1 MSPTE
6 LHIQPTVA
14 HHKDRPFLVAGPC
27 SAESEEQVH
36 RTVRELVEHTKVDVI
51 RAGVWKPRTRPGSFE
66 GIGTPALKWLDD
78 ARKAFGIPLA
88 TEVANAEHVEW
99 ALKHDI
105 EYLWL
110 GARTT
115 VNPFYVQE
123 IADALRG
130 TDRKVWV
137 KNPLHPDIGLWI
149 GALERINR
157 AGIQDMA
164 AVHRGFFAYESKP
177 YRNEPKWEIS
187 LEMRRLAPSLPIL
200 CDPSHIAGT
209 PALIGE
215 VSQTA
220 LDLNMDGLMIESH
233 WNPKGALSDA
243 QQQVTP
249 GELGRIMSHLVL
261 RSSSSTDALFLSK
274 LKQLRERIDEI
285 DSELIDVL
293 AKRIRVV
300 EELGAFKKEKN
311 VAVFQLDR
319 WFEIL
324 ETRKDWGEDQNLYRE
339 LVEELFKLIHKYSI
353 RTQTDMTHRVDEEA
367 HS

>member
-6 LHIQPTVA
+6 LHVSSTLPNKA
-14 HHKDRPFLVAGPC
+14 DRPFIVSGPC

-36 RTVRELVEHTKVDVI
+36 KTIAELVEHVQPDVI

-78 ARKAFGIPLA
+78 ARKEFGIPIA
-88 TEVANAEHVEW
+88 TEVANAQHVEW

-123 IADALRG
+123 IANALRG

-157 AGIQDMA
+157 AGITDMA

-177 YRNEPKWEIS
+177 YRNEPKWEMS

-200 CDPSHIAGT
+200 CDPSHIAGN

-233 WNPKGALSDA
+233 WNPTIALSDA

-249 GELGRIMSHLVL
+249 EHLGRIVNSLVL
-261 RSSSSTDALFLSK
+261 RSSSSEDAVFLSK
-274 LKQLRERIDEI
+274 LRELRERIDGI
-285 DSELIDVL
+285 DAELIEVL
-293 AKRIRVV
+293 SRRLRVV
-300 EELGAFKKEKN
+300 EEIGAFKKEKN

-324 ETRKDWGEDQNLYRE
+324 ETRKDWGEEKELYRE
-339 LVEELFKLIHKYSI
+339 LVEELFKLIHKHSI
-353 RTQTDMTHRVDEEA
+353 RTQTDMTQRVEDDLK
-367 HS
+367 S

>member
-6 LHIQPTVA
+6 LHVEPSLPSRS
-14 HHKDRPFLVAGPC
+14 DRPFLVAGPC

-36 RTVRELVEHTKVDVI
+36 RTIAELVTHAAPDVI

-66 GIGTPALKWLDD
+66 GIGTPALRWLDD
-78 ARKAFGIPLA
+78 ARKTFGLPMA

-99 ALKHDI
+99 ALEHDI

-123 IADALRG
+123 IANALRG

-157 AGIQDMA
+157 VGITDMA
-164 AVHRGFFAYESKP
+164 AIHRGFFAYESKP
-177 YRNEPKWEIS
+177 YRNEPKWEMS

-200 CDPSHIAGT
+200 CDPSHIAGST
-209 PALIGE
+209 ALIGE
-215 VSQTA
+215 VCQTA

-233 WNPKGALSDA
+233 FDPTAALSDA

-249 GELGRIMSHLVL
+249 EQLGKIMKNLVL
-261 RSSSSTDALFLSK
+261 RSSSSEDVVFLSK
-274 LKQLRERIDEI
+274 LRELRERIDEI
-285 DSELIDVL
+285 DAELLEVL
-293 AKRIRVV
+293 ARRLRVV
-300 EELGAFKKEKN
+300 EEIGTFKKDKN

-324 ETRKDWGEDQNLYRE
+324 ESRQDWGEEHQLYRE
-339 LVEELFKLIHKYSI
+339 LVEELFKLIHKHSV
-353 RTQTDMTHRVDEEA
+353 RTQTDMTQRVEDDLKA
-367 HS
+367 

>member
-6 LHIQPTVA
+6 LHVEPSVA
-14 HHKDRPFLVAGPC
+14 QGKERPFLVAGPC

-36 RTVRELVEHTKVDVI
+36 QTIAELVKHARVDVI

-66 GIGTPALKWLDD
+66 GIGTPALRWLDE
-78 ARKAFGIPLA
+78 ARQEFGLPLA

-123 IADALRG
+123 IANALKG

-149 GALERINR
+149 GALERVNR
-157 AGIQDMA
+157 SGITDMA
-164 AVHRGFFAYESKP
+164 AIHRGFFAYDSKP
-177 YRNEPKWEIS
+177 YRNEPKWELAI
-187 LEMRRLAPSLPIL
+187 EMRRLVPDLPIL

-209 PALIGE
+209 PGLISE

-233 WNPKGALSDA
+233 WNPSLASSDA

-249 GELGRIMSHLVL
+249 RRLGEIMSGLVL
-261 RSSSSTDALFLSK
+261 RDTSSEDALFLSK
-274 LKQLRERIDEI
+274 LKTLRERIDEI
-285 DSELIDVL
+285 DGELIEVL
-293 AKRIRVV
+293 ARRIRVV
-300 EELGAFKKEKN
+300 EEIGAFKKDRN

-324 ETRKDWGEDQNLYRE
+324 ETRSDWGEEQSLYRE
-339 LVEELFKLIHKYSI
+339 LVEELFKLIHKHSV
-353 RTQTDMTHRVDEEA
+353 RTQTDMTHRVEEDPTA
-367 HS
+367 